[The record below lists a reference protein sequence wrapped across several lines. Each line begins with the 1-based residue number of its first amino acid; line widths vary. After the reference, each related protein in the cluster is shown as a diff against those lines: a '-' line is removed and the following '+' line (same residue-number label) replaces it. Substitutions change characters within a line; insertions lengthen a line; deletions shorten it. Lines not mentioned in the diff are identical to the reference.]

1 MTITFAVVDVV
12 ILTGAKT
19 GNIVDDDDVELVS
32 EKKKVNKGSKAK
44 THAQKQEQ
52 NIPSLCSSVL
62 LSLTRR
68 KEIDVLLPFFFLLLL
83 LSPFF
88 PTIDTPSI
96 MAYV

>member
-68 KEIDVLLPFFFLLLL
+68 KEIDVLLPFFSSSSSSFA
-83 LSPFF
+83 FF
-88 PTIDTPSI
+88 S
-96 MAYV
+96 YY

>member
-1 MTITFAVVDVV
+1 MTITSAVVDVV